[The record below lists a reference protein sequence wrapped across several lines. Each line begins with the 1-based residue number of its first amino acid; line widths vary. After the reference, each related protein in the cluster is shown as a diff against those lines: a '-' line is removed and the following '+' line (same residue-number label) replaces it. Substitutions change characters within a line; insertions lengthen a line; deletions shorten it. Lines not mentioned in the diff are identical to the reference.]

1 MDMKGGVVLALF
13 AVRLLRDL
21 DALNLPEIVFVGNPD
36 EEIGSPT
43 SRSTIEAEARDADL
57 VLVLEPGREPGS
69 IQTTRKGVGMYELL
83 VEGVSAHAG
92 ARPEDGRSA
101 ILEMAHKTIALHAL
115 NDLDGETTV
124 NVGVVSGGTRR
135 NVVADRAEALIDL
148 RAASAMSASHADAS
162 IRAVAAS
169 STVDGTHATLTGG
182 MNRPPMEKTER
193 TERAV
198 AIGFQIVHE
207 LGLSFLEVTSG
218 GGSDGNF
225 TAALGVPTLD
235 GLGPVG
241 GHAHSPDEWLDVRSI
256 PERMALVAGLIERV
270 VSR

>member
-1 MDMKGGVVLALF
+1 
-13 AVRLLRDL
+13 
-21 DALNLPEIVFVGNPD
+21 
-36 EEIGSPT
+36 
-43 SRSTIEAEARDADL
+43 
-57 VLVLEPGREPGS
+57 
-69 IQTTRKGVGMYELL
+69 
-83 VEGVSAHAG
+83 
-92 ARPEDGRSA
+92 
-101 ILEMAHKTIALHAL
+101 
-115 NDLDGETTV
+115 
-124 NVGVVSGGTRR
+124 
-135 NVVADRAEALIDL
+135 
-148 RAASAMSASHADAS
+148 
-162 IRAVAAS
+162 
-169 STVDGTHATLTGG
+169 

-241 GHAHSPDEWLDVRSI
+241 RHAHSPDEWLDVRSI